1 MNFLVLLSLFVTA
14 SASFKT
20 DLFKDPHSFVSTFA
34 NADPVAINKVIEIIN
49 SMVQQNNDEKATAI
63 QNHADAVEAE
73 EKAAQVRHLA
83 TEDLKHKMGERDLSQ
98 EDLEKAQKHQALKL
112 LQMENAE
119 KALNGAQ
126 VDLDE
131 ATAFLA
137 SENKRIDGEKD
148 VLEQV
153 LDILNGLNADGGRR
167 LLSSVPESFLAMLS
181 AKGLKVN
188 PDSLAS
194 VVQAVNDLIDEGER
208 LRAVA
213 EQGVADATAARDG
226 AKDDHEEAIKCHD
239 DAIAATEKA
248 TEQRDMYVEQ
258 TNAAQIVF
266 DKAVKDHEASV
277 ALRDHLLAV
286 KNSEIARV
294 TSENADLAEVKRL
307 LVALL

>member
-1 MNFLVLLSLFVTA
+1 
-14 SASFKT
+14 
-20 DLFKDPHSFVSTFA
+20 
-34 NADPVAINKVIEIIN
+34 
-49 SMVQQNNDEKATAI
+49 MVQQNNDEKATAI

-73 EKAAQVRHLA
+73 KKAAKVRHIA
-83 TEDLKHKMGERDLSQ
+83 TEDLKFKMGERDLSQ
-98 EDLEKAQKHQALKL
+98 EDLEKAQKRQAMKK

-137 SENKRIDGEKD
+137 SENKRINSEKD

-153 LDILNGLNADGGRR
+153 LDILTSLNAADGGRR

-213 EQGVADATAARDG
+213 EQGEADATAARDG

-239 DAIAATEKA
+239 EAIAATEKA
-248 TEQRDMYVEQ
+248 TEQRDMYVEE

-277 ALRDHLLAV
+277 ALRDHLEEV
-286 KNSEIARV
+286 KDSEIARV
-294 TSENADLAEVKRL
+294 QSENADLAEVKRL

>member
-1 MNFLVLLSLFVTA
+1 
-14 SASFKT
+14 
-20 DLFKDPHSFVSTFA
+20 
-34 NADPVAINKVIEIIN
+34 
-49 SMVQQNNDEKATAI
+49 MVQQNNDEEATAI
-63 QNHADAVEAE
+63 QNHDDAVEAE
-73 EKAAQVRHLA
+73 KKARKVRHLA
-83 TEDLKHKMGERDLSQ
+83 TEDLKFKMGERDLSQ
-98 EDLEKAQKHQALKL
+98 EDLEKAQKHQALKK
-112 LQMENAE
+112 LQMEDAE
-119 KALNGAQ
+119 KALNVAQ

-137 SENKRIDGEKD
+137 SENKRIDDEKD

-153 LDILNGLNADGGRR
+153 LEILNGLNADGGRR

-277 ALRDHLLAV
+277 ALRDHLEEV
-286 KNSEIARV
+286 KDSEIARV
-294 TSENADLAEVKRL
+294 TSENADLAEVKRS
-307 LVALL
+307 

>member
-1 MNFLVLLSLFVTA
+1 
-14 SASFKT
+14 
-20 DLFKDPHSFVSTFA
+20 
-34 NADPVAINKVIEIIN
+34 
-49 SMVQQNNDEKATAI
+49 MVQQNNDEKATAI

-73 EKAAQVRHLA
+73 EKAAEVRHLA

-153 LDILNGLNADGGRR
+153 LDILKGLNADGGRR

-194 VVQAVNDLIDEGER
+194 VVKAVNDLIDEGER

-258 TNAAQIVF
+258 TNAA
-266 DKAVKDHEASV
+266 
-277 ALRDHLLAV
+277 
-286 KNSEIARV
+286 
-294 TSENADLAEVKRL
+294 
-307 LVALL
+307 